1 MLIEASEIVSL
12 VNNLTD
18 VDQSEEESCLEVIV
32 IYIIYYLLFTNA
44 A

>member
-12 VNNLTD
+12 VKNLTD
-18 VDQSEEESCLEVIV
+18 VDQSEEEMFFCTIV
-32 IYIIYYLLFTNA
+32 IYIIYLLNIFYA